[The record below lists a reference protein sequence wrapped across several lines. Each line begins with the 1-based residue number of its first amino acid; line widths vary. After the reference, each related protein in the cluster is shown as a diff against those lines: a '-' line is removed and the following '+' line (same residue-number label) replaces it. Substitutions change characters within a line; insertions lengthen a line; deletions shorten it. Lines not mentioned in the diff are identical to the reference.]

1 MHEGGRAAG
10 GESQPARRLRRLR
23 EQGRGRRMEQVNHAV
38 RQVWEQ
44 PGGPRPDQIWLRR
57 SFLHASGSGSERR
70 DPPISRLVNPR
81 GIALRF
87 YLMAVFE
94 AQCRP
99 PQERRVKVNSRP
111 LSGSGGWGDLFAI
124 DAAYSRPVGR
134 YQRPTKQ
141 NRDLETSVERQVK
154 GALRTLEEPADSA
167 LVEIP
172 RKQNGRDRDYDRFT
186 LMKESGRGRV
196 PTPDRYAV
204 PGDDTPGRE
213 QGLISMPS
221 QFFLRGWIQ
230 VLYSSEI
237 ATWLVLRL
245 LRSLFPRRHDESG
258 VFLYGQV
265 RESLFHLLRDTYE
278 DGCRNLVD
286 FGLIRHAP
294 PVPPQRAGA
303 REAESPD
310 WATLFML
317 AEQRA
322 EDGQARYQPNRY
334 QLTDTGLDD
343 DGLQVAMT
351 TFQGRRNALESAR

>member
-1 MHEGGRAAG
+1 
-10 GESQPARRLRRLR
+10 
-23 EQGRGRRMEQVNHAV
+23 MEHVNYAV

-44 PGGPRPDQIWLRR
+44 PGGPRPDRIWLRR
-57 SFLHASGSGSERR
+57 CFLHATQSGSEHR

-87 YLMAVFE
+87 YLLAVFE

-99 PQERRVKVNSRP
+99 PRGRREVVNDRP

-124 DAAYSRPVGR
+124 DAAYSRPVGM
-134 YQRPTKQ
+134 YQRPTRQ
-141 NRDLETSVERQVK
+141 NRDLEVSVERQVR
-154 GALRTLEEPADSA
+154 GALRTLEEPADDA

-172 RKQNGRDRDYDRFT
+172 RKSNGRDRDYGRFM
-186 LMKESGRGRV
+186 LMKESGRSRV
-196 PTPDRYAV
+196 PTPDRYTV

-213 QGLISMPS
+213 RGLISIPS
-221 QFFLRGWIQ
+221 QFFLNGWVQ
-230 VLYSSEI
+230 VLYPSEI

-245 LRSLFPRRHDESG
+245 LHSLFPSRHDESG

-265 RESLFHLLRDTYE
+265 RENVFHLLRDAYE

-294 PVPPQRAGA
+294 PVRPTRADKA
-303 REAESPD
+303 EAESPD
-310 WATLFML
+310 WAALFMM
-317 AEQRA
+317 AAQSA

-334 QLTDTGLDD
+334 QLTDSGLDHD
-343 DGLQVAMT
+343 ALQVTMT
-351 TFQGRRNALESAR
+351 TFQGRRNALEAAR